1 MTHVGTPEAKA
12 VNQLIIDA
20 HTRKDGDQKGLG
32 TLVVHPVNDEYQS
45 WGFKAL
51 TEKLTQNIPPG
62 DYDRK
67 IKTQKNR
74 RGVITVEEYAV

>member
-32 TLVVHPVNDEYQS
+32 TLVVHPVNDEY
-45 WGFKAL
+45 
-51 TEKLTQNIPPG
+51 
-62 DYDRK
+62 
-67 IKTQKNR
+67 
-74 RGVITVEEYAV
+74 